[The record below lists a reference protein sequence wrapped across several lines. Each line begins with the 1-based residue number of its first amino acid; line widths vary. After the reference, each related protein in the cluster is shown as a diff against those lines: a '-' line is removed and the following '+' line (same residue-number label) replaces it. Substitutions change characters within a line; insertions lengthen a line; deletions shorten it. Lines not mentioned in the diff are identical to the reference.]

1 VIATTRSGAG
11 STVRYGISTHL
22 YHDSRLSRDHLI
34 EIASYGF
41 DQVEVFAAR
50 THFDYHDARAITE
63 LEGWLR
69 EAGLSLHSIHAPI
82 VEEIVNGRW
91 IGALSLAA
99 ADPGVREH
107 ALGETAAAIEIAR
120 QIPTKF
126 LVVHLGVPEEMV
138 PLAGANL
145 RDAALDSLER
155 IVALAEPAGLQV
167 AVELIANELSGAAA
181 LVEIVE
187 DDLELPNVGICL
199 DFGHAALEGDVV
211 DAVEMVAGLLV
222 TTHVHDTR
230 GRSDDHLVPF
240 EGTIHWP
247 SVLTSLQK
255 VGYEG
260 TLMFEVAGT
269 RTRAAALERTRT
281 ARERFDEILGDG
293 MR

>member
-1 VIATTRSGAG
+1 M
-11 STVRYGISTHL
+11 RYGISTHL
-22 YHDSRLSRDHLI
+22 YHEDRLSRDHVV
-34 EIASYGF
+34 EIGSYGF

-50 THFDYHDARAITE
+50 THFDYHDAKAIGE
-63 LEGWLR
+63 LGRWLG
-69 EAGLSLHSIHAPI
+69 EAGLTLHSIHAPI
-82 VEEIVNGRW
+82 VEDIANGRW

-99 ADPGVREH
+99 ADTDAREH
-107 ALGETAAAIEIAR
+107 ALRETASAIDIAR

-126 LVVHLGVPEEMV
+126 LVVHLGVPDELV

-155 IVALAEPAGLQV
+155 VVALAEPAGLQV
-167 AVELIANELSGAAA
+167 AVELMPNDLSRSAA

-211 DAVEMVAGLLV
+211 DAVETVAGLLV
-222 TTHVHDTR
+222 TTHVHDNR

-240 EGTIHWP
+240 DGTIDWP

-260 TLMFEVAGT
+260 TLMFEPAGT
-269 RTRAAALERTRT
+269 RNAAAVLERTR
-281 ARERFDEILGDG
+281 AVRERFDQILGDS

>member
-1 VIATTRSGAG
+1 
-11 STVRYGISTHL
+11 VRYGISTHM
-22 YHDSRLSRDHLI
+22 HHEARLSLDHLL

-41 DQVEVFAAR
+41 DQIEVFAAR
-50 THFDYHDARAITE
+50 SHFDYHDVRVIGE
-63 LEGWLR
+63 LGRWLG
-69 EAGLSLHSIHAPI
+69 EAGLTLHSIHGPI
-82 VEEIVNGRW
+82 VEDIVNGRW

-99 ADPGVREH
+99 ADADAREH
-107 ALGETAAAIEIAR
+107 ALQETAAAIGIAR
-120 QIPTKF
+120 QIPTGF
-126 LVVHLGVPEEMV
+126 LVLHLGLPDELV

-145 RDAALDSLER
+145 RDAALESLER

-167 AVELIANELSGAAA
+167 AVELIPNDLSRAAA

-187 DDLELPNVGICL
+187 DEVELPNVGICL

-211 DAVEMVAGLLV
+211 DAVETVAGLLV
-222 TTHVHDTR
+222 TTHVHDNR

-260 TLMFEVAGT
+260 TLMFELAGT
-269 RTRAAALERTRT
+269 SNAAAVLERTRAA
-281 ARERFDEILGDG
+281 RERFEQILGDG

>member
-1 VIATTRSGAG
+1 M
-11 STVRYGISTHL
+11 RYGISTHL
-22 YHDSRLSRDHLI
+22 YHEARLSRDHLL
-34 EIASYGF
+34 EIGSYGF

-50 THFDYHDARAITE
+50 PHFDYHDAKAIGE
-63 LEGWLR
+63 LGRWLG
-69 EAGLSLHSIHAPI
+69 EAGLTLHSIHGPI
-82 VEEIVNGRW
+82 VEDIVGGRW

-99 ADPGVREH
+99 ADADAREH
-107 ALGETAAAIEIAR
+107 ALRETAAAIDIAR
-120 QIPTKF
+120 QIATKF
-126 LVVHLGVPEEMV
+126 LVLHLGVPDDMA
-138 PLAGANL
+138 PPGGANL
-145 RDAALDSLER
+145 RDAALESLEH
-155 IVALAEPAGLQV
+155 IVALAEPVGLQV
-167 AVELIANELSGAAA
+167 AVELIRNDLSRAAA

-211 DAVEMVAGLLV
+211 DAVETVAGLLV
-222 TTHVHDTR
+222 TTHVHDNR

-260 TLMFEVAGT
+260 TLMFELVGT
-269 RTRAAALERTRT
+269 SEAAAVLERTR
-281 ARERFDEILGDG
+281 AVRERFDEILGDG

>member
-1 VIATTRSGAG
+1 M
-11 STVRYGISTHL
+11 RYGISTHL
-22 YHDSRLSRDHLI
+22 YHDGRLSRDHLL
-34 EIASYGF
+34 EIGSYGF
-41 DQVEVFAAR
+41 DEVEVFAAR
-50 THFDYHDARAITE
+50 SHFDYHDVKAIGE
-63 LEGWLR
+63 LGRWLG
-69 EAGLSLHSIHAPI
+69 EAGLTLHSIHGPI
-82 VEEIVNGRW
+82 VEDIVSGRW

-99 ADPGVREH
+99 ADPDAREH
-107 ALGETAAAIEIAR
+107 ALHETAAAIDIAR
-120 QIPTKF
+120 QIPAGF
-126 LVVHLGVPEEMV
+126 LVLHLGVPDELV

-167 AVELIANELSGAAA
+167 AVELIPNDLSRAAA

-211 DAVEMVAGLLV
+211 DAVEAVAGLLV
-222 TTHVHDTR
+222 TTHVHDNR

-247 SVLTSLQK
+247 SALTSLQK

-260 TLMFEVAGT
+260 TLMFELAGT
-269 RTRAAALERTRT
+269 SNAAAVLERTR
-281 ARERFDEILGDG
+281 AVRERFDQILGDG

>member
-1 VIATTRSGAG
+1 M
-11 STVRYGISTHL
+11 RYGISTHL
-22 YHDSRLSRDHLI
+22 YHEDRLGRDHLV
-34 EIASYGF
+34 EIGSYGF

-50 THFDYHDARAITE
+50 THFDYHDAKAIGE
-63 LEGWLR
+63 LGRWLG
-69 EAGLSLHSIHAPI
+69 EAGLTLHSIHAPI
-82 VEEIVNGRW
+82 VEDIANGRW

-99 ADPGVREH
+99 ADTDAREH
-107 ALGETAAAIEIAR
+107 ALRETASAIDIAR

-126 LVVHLGVPEEMV
+126 LVVHLGVPDELV

-155 IVALAEPAGLQV
+155 VVALAEPAGLQV
-167 AVELIANELSGAAA
+167 AVELMPNDLSRSAA

-211 DAVEMVAGLLV
+211 DAVETVAGLLV
-222 TTHVHDTR
+222 TTHVHDNR

-240 EGTIHWP
+240 DGTIDWP

-260 TLMFEVAGT
+260 TLMFELAGT
-269 RTRAAALERTRT
+269 RNAAGVLERTR
-281 ARERFDEILGDG
+281 AVRERFDQILGDS

>member
-1 VIATTRSGAG
+1 
-11 STVRYGISTHL
+11 VRYGISTHL
-22 YHDSRLSRDHLI
+22 YHDGRLSRDHLL
-34 EIASYGF
+34 EIGSYGF
-41 DQVEVFAAR
+41 DEVEVFAAR
-50 THFDYHDARAITE
+50 SHFDYHDVKAIGE
-63 LEGWLR
+63 LGRWLG
-69 EAGLSLHSIHAPI
+69 EAGLTLHSIHGPI
-82 VEEIVNGRW
+82 VEDIVSGRW

-99 ADPGVREH
+99 ADPDAREH
-107 ALGETAAAIEIAR
+107 ALHETAAAIDIAR
-120 QIPTKF
+120 QIPTGF
-126 LVVHLGVPEEMV
+126 LVLHLGVPDELV

-155 IVALAEPAGLQV
+155 IVALAEPVGLQV
-167 AVELIANELSGAAA
+167 AVELIPNDLSRAAA

-211 DAVEMVAGLLV
+211 DAVEEVAGLLV
-222 TTHVHDTR
+222 TTHVHDNR

-247 SVLTSLQK
+247 SALTSLQK

-260 TLMFEVAGT
+260 TLMFELAGT
-269 RTRAAALERTRT
+269 SNAAAVLERTR
-281 ARERFDEILGDG
+281 AVRERFDQILGDG